1 MKSISRGVGF
11 LVLFVGAGCGL
22 GAYVLSNKLGGEGY
36 FQQNAWPL
44 AAAAFAS
51 AAVSFLLGRRLNKP
65 ARKAAN
71 PRRPWTHD
79 FLFLKMENWAYPL
92 ALAAVVVFLT
102 GFKPGDSV
110 RTVKAATEKVEKLA
124 PGSK

>member
-1 MKSISRGVGF
+1 MKTISRGAGF
-11 LVLFVGAGCGL
+11 LVLLIAAGCGL
-22 GAYVLSNKLGGEGY
+22 GAYVLSNKFGGEGY
-36 FQQNAWPL
+36 FAQHAWPL
-44 AAAAFAS
+44 AAGVFAA

-65 ARKAAN
+65 ARKDAN

-92 ALAAVVVFLT
+92 ALAAVVVFVT

-110 RTVKAATEKVEKLA
+110 RTVKAAAEKAEKLT